1 MKNTLTYLIIFLFL
15 SINLKA
21 DDLIEGHVYE
31 GTLSNVFSSSLN
43 ITLPPGKWTIDDI
56 TQIKTWYKVY
66 LLNHEN
72 EGRLKLRFPVSKSLS
87 GGYLGGG
94 IKKCRNGKLSK
105 FYQVPR
111 REDRSYNIIVDG
123 IKRGG
128 IQTKFCIQEV
138 TWQQTNVPQISGKH
152 KVELNIQ
159 LKIQKQSGAPIFF
172 INYDL
177 FYPINRSNISSI
189 NTKELKRIGV
199 QLVEGLKDN
208 SKGHSADFSDI
219 NMLIKTPSKNNNSV
233 SSSST
238 SPNVNK
244 YDNQISNFNEMIL
257 ETAADNFVCQKS
269 SSLDGMKWENMDSK
283 FGDYVTEAFRRNL
296 SLKECRRL
304 TGRKPSDV
312 KKSTEPVISMDIKN
326 RLKEL
331 KSMLDDGLINQDQ
344 YDAKSTELL
353 KDF

>member
-15 SINLKA
+15 SINVKA

-159 LKIQKQSGAPIFF
+159 
-172 INYDL
+172 
-177 FYPINRSNISSI
+177 
-189 NTKELKRIGV
+189 
-199 QLVEGLKDN
+199 
-208 SKGHSADFSDI
+208 
-219 NMLIKTPSKNNNSV
+219 
-233 SSSST
+233 
-238 SPNVNK
+238 
-244 YDNQISNFNEMIL
+244 
-257 ETAADNFVCQKS
+257 
-269 SSLDGMKWENMDSK
+269 
-283 FGDYVTEAFRRNL
+283 
-296 SLKECRRL
+296 
-304 TGRKPSDV
+304 
-312 KKSTEPVISMDIKN
+312 
-326 RLKEL
+326 
-331 KSMLDDGLINQDQ
+331 
-344 YDAKSTELL
+344 
-353 KDF
+353 